1 MLFASDKWKKKL
13 EMCYTIEIEGPGLFF
28 FLNQILT
35 SCLSRDVLYR
45 DVFLIYSLFLVYLL
59 SPSLLVSST
68 VLFVMCVHIN
78 F

>member
-1 MLFASDKWKKKL
+1 MEKKL

-59 SPSLLVSST
+59 SPSLLVTST